1 MGYASYPYG
10 ISLDPRTSY
19 DFHLDR
25 ADTIDSWPSLS
36 IQDLR
41 TDFYGNLFAG
51 TSDGVGKIITNN
63 DGTVDS
69 YFKFEDANLV
79 SGGIPAIV
87 TYDIDSNTLVAVS
100 GIETVSTSSGDEKSG
115 TGISWSLNNGETWNY
130 IEQPIDA
137 YPDCS
142 QYLECEDPLTCECR
156 PAATGCSWDVPSET
170 CVYQGAYIPFEW
182 YGQTLF
188 HEPIPIT
195 IRNISYDI
203 SVDTSQHYI
212 YAASWAGSLRRFN
225 YLDEEP
231 QWELVPLPM
240 NTQDSLICGEVPS
253 NYYYNPIDGQGFH
266 NHKGFSV
273 HVEGNIIWAGTA
285 DGVNKGLIR
294 EDGCIDWYHYT
305 FPSDENI
312 ENDIDGNWII
322 GIIPNYTTD
331 EYGNIVTRIWLVS
344 WTLTGPAPHNL
355 YYTDNEGETWNKISD
370 LVDEGAIAY
379 DISIYTFGGTFGEHA
394 YIASDY
400 GIYVSVPS
408 DIQNLF
414 SKLDIP
420 EIVIEPLGTE
430 KVYTTLWDSNQDGYV
445 LETDNLWIGS
455 PAGLLSYNNLTD
467 TWNTPFVLDDNTFN
481 NILIYPNPY
490 MIDED
495 SFSNGITV
503 KAKTSDTSGGKLE
516 VYDFS
521 MNKVIDIECSDYDE
535 YKESQYCF
543 WDGRNSYNVP
553 VANGVYFCKYKDNK
567 NLFWD
572 KVIIVHTQ

>member
-1 MGYASYPYG
+1 
-10 ISLDPRTSY
+10 
-19 DFHLDR
+19 
-25 ADTIDSWPSLS
+25 
-36 IQDLR
+36 
-41 TDFYGNLFAG
+41 
-51 TSDGVGKIITNN
+51 
-63 DGTVDS
+63 
-69 YFKFEDANLV
+69 
-79 SGGIPAIV
+79 
-87 TYDIDSNTLVAVS
+87 
-100 GIETVSTSSGDEKSG
+100 
-115 TGISWSLNNGETWNY
+115 
-130 IEQPIDA
+130 
-137 YPDCS
+137 
-142 QYLECEDPLTCECR
+142 
-156 PAATGCSWDVPSET
+156 
-170 CVYQGAYIPFEW
+170 
-182 YGQTLF
+182 
-188 HEPIPIT
+188 
-195 IRNISYDI
+195 
-203 SVDTSQHYI
+203 
-212 YAASWAGSLRRFN
+212 
-225 YLDEEP
+225 
-231 QWELVPLPM
+231 M

-253 NYYYNPIDGQGFH
+253 NYYYNPFDGQGFH

-305 FPSDENI
+305 FPADENI
-312 ENDIDGNWII
+312 ENDVDGNWII

-379 DISIYTFGGTFGEHA
+379 DISIYTFGGIFGLHA

-467 TWNTPFVLDDNTFN
+467 TWNTPFVLDENTFN
-481 NILIYPNPY
+481 NPDEYNPDRWSNKDVKEQDIVFGLGNQQCPSKRITPIYYKTIIYHLLKNFNYTNVSPKLENKTLYFINPY
-490 MIDED
+490 NII
-495 SFSNGITV
+495 FS
-503 KAKTSDTSGGKLE
+503 
-516 VYDFS
+516 
-521 MNKVIDIECSDYDE
+521 IE
-535 YKESQYCF
+535 
-543 WDGRNSYNVP
+543 
-553 VANGVYFCKYKDNK
+553 
-567 NLFWD
+567 
-572 KVIIVHTQ
+572 